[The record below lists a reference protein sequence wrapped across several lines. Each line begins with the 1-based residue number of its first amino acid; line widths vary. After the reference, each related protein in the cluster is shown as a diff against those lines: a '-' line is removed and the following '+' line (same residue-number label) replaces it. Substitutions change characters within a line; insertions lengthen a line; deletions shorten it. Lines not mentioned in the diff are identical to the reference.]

1 MLDDLIARVEAGEIS
16 AEEAA
21 QEAPLYLGDSVAVT
35 IHLSENVDG
44 VVDFLEANG
53 ASHISS
59 GDDYIEAYVPVL
71 KMAEISAQPGVLRVR
86 VIQPPQAPQ
95 SQSQVAGD
103 GPDVHGSPAWNQA
116 GYTGTGIKVG
126 IIDFGFKGFSDLM
139 GSEVP
144 ATVQAR
150 CYYSTRSYSQDLEDC
165 TDFSNHGTRVAESVI
180 DIAPDVSL
188 YIAETY
194 KQSQLKDAVDWMVSE
209 GVSVI
214 NHSMHWEFD
223 GPGDGTSPLSISPLN
238 TVNTA
243 VAAGIVWV
251 NAAGNQAEGAW
262 FKRGPFSYST
272 ITVDGVER
280 RAINFD
286 GTNFRNSSNVLGR
299 LALRWDDGWGGAS
312 SNLDLHLVRPG
323 TGVIERS
330 SVDHQSGEAGHVPYE
345 TVVTRGRFDILIE
358 SVGGSEPDW
367 IQLLGWGPT
376 TLETNT
382 PDTGSITSPAE
393 SASPGMVA
401 VGAAN
406 WNSVNTIAS
415 YSSRGPTP
423 DDRVKPDLVGA
434 DCGNTAAGA
443 GISVNGRNSFC
454 GTSQASPHV
463 AGLAALVRQRFP
475 DYTPAQV
482 VSYLEENAQ
491 QRINSPDPNNTWGH
505 GFIVL
510 PPNPPHNFG
519 PPSIDAVTAGV
530 NALTIEWSAPASDG
544 GSAVTAYDLRHIQ
557 SICHMIRWT
566 PTGQWCRMC
575 GPAPAR

>member
-1 MLDDLIARVEAGEIS
+1 MLDDLIARVEAGVVT

-35 IHLSENVDG
+35 IYLTENVDR

-53 ASHISS
+53 ASNISS
-59 GDDYIEAYVPVL
+59 GEDYIEAYVPIL
-71 KMAEISAQPGVLRVR
+71 KLAETGGQPGVIRVR

-95 SQSQVAGD
+95 TQSQVAGD
-103 GPDVHGSPAWNQA
+103 GPGVHGSPAWNQA
-116 GYTGTGIKVG
+116 GYTGQGVKVG
-126 IIDFGFKGFSDLM
+126 IIDRGFGGFAELM

-144 ATVQAR
+144 ATVQTR
-150 CYYSTRSYSQDLEDC
+150 CYYRTRSYSQDLEDC
-165 TDFSNHGTRVAESVI
+165 GDWGSHGTRVAESVI

-194 KQSQLKDAVDWMVSE
+194 KPSQLKDAVDWMVSE

-223 GPGDGTSPLSISPLN
+223 GSGDGTSPLSISPLN

-243 VAAGIVWV
+243 VAGGIVWV
-251 NAAGNQAEGAW
+251 NAAGNQAQRTW

-272 ITVDGVER
+272 ITVDGEER
-280 RAINFD
+280 RVINFD
-286 GTNFRNSSNVLGR
+286 DSNFRNNFQFRGPLV
-299 LALRWDDGWGGAS
+299 LRWDDSWGGAS
-312 SNLDLHLVRPG
+312 SDLDLHVVRPG
-323 TGVIERS
+323 TGTIVLS
-330 SVDHQSGEAGHVPYE
+330 SIDPQSGEAGHVPFE
-345 TVVTRGRFDILIE
+345 SVVRSGRYDILIE
-358 SVGGSEPDW
+358 HAGESEPAW
-367 IQLLGWGPT
+367 IQLLGWGSA
-376 TLETNT
+376 TLEINT
-382 PDTGSITSPAE
+382 PETGSITNPAE
-393 SASPGMVA
+393 SASPGMLA

-406 WNSVNTIAS
+406 WNSVNSIAR

-423 DDRVKPDLVGA
+423 DDRVKPDIAGA
-434 DCGNTAAGA
+434 DCGNTVTGT
-443 GISVNGRNSFC
+443 GISFNGRKPFC

-482 VSYLEENAQ
+482 ASYLKDNAQ

-510 PPNPPHNFG
+510 PPQ
-519 PPSIDAVTAGV
+519 PSPVLRATANRLSDCRRERFDHRVDRSCQRRRLGHHR
-530 NALTIEWSAPASDG
+530 LRSASHPG
-544 GSAVTAYDLRHIQ
+544 RRH
-557 SICHMIRWT
+557 R
-566 PTGQWCRMC
+566 
-575 GPAPAR
+575 